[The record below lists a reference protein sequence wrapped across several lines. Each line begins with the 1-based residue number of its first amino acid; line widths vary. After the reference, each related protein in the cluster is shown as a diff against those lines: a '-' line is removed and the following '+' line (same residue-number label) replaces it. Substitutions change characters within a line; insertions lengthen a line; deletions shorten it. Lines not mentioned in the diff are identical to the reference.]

1 MVEQALN
8 VLTLHIY
15 WKAKGLLVNKDAD
28 EEDNPYREKLVNQ
41 RDSFLEKLQDY
52 AIGTQSNTGDG
63 VQRAVSR
70 HDLLSIR
77 STYLRFVGIQTPPQS
92 PYPLLSRTTHP
103 T

>member
-8 VLTLHIY
+8 VLTLHVY

-41 RDSFLEKLQDY
+41 RESLLEKLQDY

-63 VQRAVSR
+63 VQRAVYHHNHQSWI
-70 HDLLSIR
+70 SIAH
-77 STYLRFVGIQTPPQS
+77 SPFLGI
-92 PYPLLSRTTHP
+92 
-103 T
+103 